1 MKTFLLEAKAVA
13 NTRADDCTV
22 GAGVMGELLQRY
34 DEILTQAV
42 DFHEAQPPLQTI
54 SDAVKRRGRP
64 KRRTGHNL
72 ALRLQKRKTEVIRFL
87 TDPNAPFTNNEAERD
102 LRMGKVRQKISGCFR
117 VVSGAEIFCTLRT
130 VTCTA
135 RKQGWSVIETLMK
148 PSDQLIA
155 QLRFG

>member
-1 MKTFLLEAKAVA
+1 VVNGRSWHSHDRRCRRLANPALSINQHVAVS
-13 NTRADDCTV
+13 
-22 GAGVMGELLQRY
+22 L
-34 DEILTQAV
+34 
-42 DFHEAQPPLQTI
+42 
-54 SDAVKRRGRP
+54 RGRRP

-72 ALRLQKRKTEVIRFL
+72 ALRLQTRKSEVMRFVTE
-87 TDPNAPFTNNEAERD
+87 PHAPFTNNEAERD

-135 RKQGWSVIETLMK
+135 RKQGWSVIKTLMK

-155 QLRFG
+155 QLRLG